1 MNRYDVGIVGYWY
14 ATNYGS
20 AMTYYALSR
29 AMNQMGFST
38 VLIESPMKDQDP
50 EGEDVFSRIFLRAHC
65 NISESIP
72 WDKQRALN
80 DLCDGFM
87 VGSDQVWTS
96 FAIRHMRDMFFLG
109 FVDEEK
115 KKVAY
120 APSFGNADFFQP
132 TPEQEQMVKRCLNR
146 FDRISV
152 REDSGREMV
161 RNRFGIR
168 ADQTLD
174 PVFLISQD
182 EYRKISAESQRDVEG
197 KYILAYILDPTPDKE
212 EFIRKT
218 AQKLSMDV
226 KIVLDGRAGTFPKNR
241 AKFQH
246 YSDDVI
252 QKDVDLPDWT
262 KLFQN
267 AAYVVT
273 DSHHGVAMAVIYN
286 KNFLCYPNYSRGYSR
301 FVSLMSLLGLMDR
314 MVPNTNSLTENILL
328 QDVNYEKVNDILK
341 KQKERSLQWL
351 RDAFSLP
358 KNKLPS
364 IRLPENTVALKVD
377 KYLCTGCG
385 VCANVCPVGA
395 ITMKP
400 NDEGFMNPV
409 VNNDTC
415 IDCGRCVSK
424 CIALHPQYKNQ
435 EKPECH
441 AFWAKDEIR
450 KISSSGGV
458 FTVAAEYI
466 LNQGGYVAGA
476 VYRENYSVCHD
487 IISDKAELWRMRGSK
502 YMQSDVGDIYK
513 RVKALLEQDKLVL
526 FTGLPC
532 QVAALYAYL
541 GNKKYDKLYTI
552 DLVCHGIT
560 SQKVFDKFHKD
571 VLHGKKMTDLQFKAK
586 EPWGWHPGTN
596 ATFEDGTKY
605 SQPAEKCPYFIAY
618 LKNISKNKTCGRCQF
633 NKLPRQ
639 ADLSIGDY
647 WMVDKFN
654 PAFNDKKGT
663 SEILVNN
670 ARGAE
675 LLEKLRPEAQL
686 LELASLDIALRGNP
700 VMVQPYAMQ
709 RNRDYFFQNLDK
721 MDFGKLATMC
731 AQNTISSFNGSDNQ
745 MLEKFSSNLHG
756 LYYLAKIVAQNY
768 KGRKIVGW
776 GNGPVFRGV
785 LKKAF
790 NLEVDFVVYADGRA
804 VNGTT
809 ERSIE
814 ALRGNS
820 SQYYVVSLLRD
831 WSVQAEKIL
840 TDMGYQ
846 PEKDFIFRV
855 HKAIVLENFDL
866 SKGGYSDIYG
876 NTISGSVGI
885 LKKVVFRGL
894 NSHIALGK
902 NVRTGGEL
910 EFDLGTNAKV
920 TMGDGCWVSKNLK
933 FESIGSNNPS
943 RATVAIGPR
952 CGFIDGVFRL
962 YPHPQNSVITIGERC
977 TFGSNLELHANSGKK
992 LMIGKDC
999 MFSHDV
1005 DVWAGDGHTIFD
1017 VTTGKNTNSDYDN
1030 LPAYKNEIVLGEH
1043 VWVSKGAFILT
1054 GTHIGNGSVVGA
1066 QSVVKGSFPNNCVV
1080 AGNPAR
1086 DVKHNVAW
1094 SREMTATDM
1103 TRSVPQEYCA
1113 LTQDL
1118 DAVKNRARSVLILG
1132 GTGRMS
1138 TKLTTLCVNNGD
1150 DVTIAVR
1157 GKHKAS
1163 EEISA
1168 VKKLVFDRLDEKATR
1183 EALQGKYYDIVFD
1196 CSGYVPQ
1203 SVDWVLSSLKTKRYV
1218 YVSSIATYARY
1229 NRGVNKK
1236 EEDLSINT
1244 SQYEKYVAV
1253 GDKDWYA
1260 RGKYSAERLIGD
1272 KYWHLSYVI
1281 VRIPFVMSLHDEDY
1295 SDALASRLMQYVS
1308 GVISTT
1314 PINEKNLDYR
1324 YNFVENG
1331 DEAKFLYFLSQN
1343 DFKGVINFASK
1354 GTISMREVIN
1364 YVERKTGKTA
1374 VLSHDAPALPFTMH
1388 PEITLNIERC
1398 ISLGYTPM
1406 HLDDWL
1412 YKKLDKYIDR
1422 CKK

>member
-20 AMTYYALSR
+20 VMTYYALSR

-50 EGEDVFSRIFLRAHC
+50 EGENVFSRIFLRAHC

-72 WDKQRALN
+72 WDRQRALN

-314 MVPNTNSLTENILL
+314 MVPNTNSLTESILL

-358 KNKLPS
+358 KSKLPS

-377 KYLCTGCG
+377 KHLCTGCG

-424 CIALHPQYKNQ
+424 CVALHPQYKNQ
-435 EKPECH
+435 EKPECY
-441 AFWAKDEIR
+441 AFWAQDDIR

-476 VYRENYSVCHD
+476 VYREDFSVCHD
-487 IISDKAELWRMRGSK
+487 IISDKNELWRMRGSK

-513 RVKALLEQDKLVL
+513 RVKGLLEKDKLVL

-532 QVAALYAYL
+532 QVAALYSYL
-541 GNKKYDKLYTI
+541 GNREYDKLYTI
-552 DLVCHGIT
+552 DLVCHGVT
-560 SQKVFDKFHKD
+560 SHKVFEKFHRD
-571 VLHGKKMTDLQFKAK
+571 ILHGKKIIDLQFKAK
-586 EPWGWHPGTN
+586 EPWGWHSGTN
-596 ATFEDGTKY
+596 VSFEDGTKH
-605 SQPAEKCPYFIAY
+605 SQPAEKCPYLIAY
-618 LKNISKNKTCGRCQF
+618 LRCLSKNQTCGKCLF
-633 NKLPRQ
+633 NRLPRQ
-639 ADLSIGDY
+639 ADMTIGDF
-647 WMVDKFN
+647 WGVSRFN
-654 PAFNDKKGT
+654 PAFNDQKGT

-670 ARGAE
+670 AHGAVMLE
-675 LLEKLRPEAQL
+675 KMRQRAKLLEPAP
-686 LELASLDIALRGNP
+686 LEVALKGNP
-700 VMVQPYAMQ
+700 VMVKPYEMHH
-709 RNRDYFFQNLDK
+709 NREYFFKHLDDTDFAKLTTICSQNASPSVNDI
-721 MDFGKLATMC
+721 DD
-731 AQNTISSFNGSDNQ
+731 S
-745 MLEKFSSNLHG
+745 MLQKFDSNLHG
-756 LYYLAKIVAQNY
+756 FYYLAKIVARNY
-768 KGRKIVGW
+768 KSRKIVAW
-776 GNGPVFRGV
+776 GDGSISKEVM
-785 LKKAF
+785 KKAF
-790 NLEVDFVVYADGRA
+790 NLDIAFVVVADSTYA
-804 VNGTT
+804 NGTT
-809 ERSIE
+809 VRYIE
-814 ALRGNS
+814 ELRGKS
-820 SQYYVVSLLRD
+820 SDYYVVALSHDWGIKSESLL
-831 WSVQAEKIL
+831 K
-840 TDMGYQ
+840 DMGYQ
-846 PEKDFIFRV
+846 PEKDFVFRM
-855 HKAIVLENFDL
+855 HKPIVLENYDL
-866 SKGGYSDIYG
+866 SKGVYSDIYG
-876 NTISGSVGI
+876 NTISGTSGI

-894 NSHIALGK
+894 NSHIVLGQ
-902 NVRTGGEL
+902 NVRAGKEL
-910 EFDLGTNAKV
+910 EFDLGTNARV
-920 TMGDGCWVSKNLK
+920 AIGDGCWFSGSVK
-933 FESIGSNNPS
+933 FELLGNYLS
-943 RATVAIGPR
+943 RATVTIGLR
-952 CGFIDGVFRL
+952 CGFINGLFRI
-962 YPHPQNSVITIGERC
+962 YSHPQNSAITIGERC
-977 TFGSNLELHANSGKK
+977 TFGSNLELHANAGKK
-992 LMIGKDC
+992 LTIGNEC

-1030 LPAYKNEIVLGEH
+1030 LPAYKNEIVLADH
-1043 VWVSKGAFILT
+1043 VWVCKRAFILA
-1054 GTHIGNGSVVGA
+1054 GTHIGTGSVVGA
-1066 QSVVKGSFPNNCVV
+1066 QSVVKGSFPNNCVI
-1080 AGNPAR
+1080 AGNPGK
-1086 DVKHNVAW
+1086 DVKHNIAW
-1094 SREMTATDM
+1094 SWDMTATDM
-1103 TRSVPQEYCA
+1103 IRSVPEEYRK
-1113 LTQDL
+1113 LTQ
-1118 DAVKNRARSVLILG
+1118 
-1132 GTGRMS
+1132 
-1138 TKLTTLCVNNGD
+1138 
-1150 DVTIAVR
+1150 
-1157 GKHKAS
+1157 
-1163 EEISA
+1163 E
-1168 VKKLVFDRLDEKATR
+1168 
-1183 EALQGKYYDIVFD
+1183 
-1196 CSGYVPQ
+1196 
-1203 SVDWVLSSLKTKRYV
+1203 
-1218 YVSSIATYARY
+1218 
-1229 NRGVNKK
+1229 
-1236 EEDLSINT
+1236 
-1244 SQYEKYVAV
+1244 
-1253 GDKDWYA
+1253 
-1260 RGKYSAERLIGD
+1260 
-1272 KYWHLSYVI
+1272 
-1281 VRIPFVMSLHDEDY
+1281 
-1295 SDALASRLMQYVS
+1295 
-1308 GVISTT
+1308 
-1314 PINEKNLDYR
+1314 
-1324 YNFVENG
+1324 
-1331 DEAKFLYFLSQN
+1331 
-1343 DFKGVINFASK
+1343 
-1354 GTISMREVIN
+1354 
-1364 YVERKTGKTA
+1364 
-1374 VLSHDAPALPFTMH
+1374 
-1388 PEITLNIERC
+1388 
-1398 ISLGYTPM
+1398 
-1406 HLDDWL
+1406 
-1412 YKKLDKYIDR
+1412 
-1422 CKK
+1422 